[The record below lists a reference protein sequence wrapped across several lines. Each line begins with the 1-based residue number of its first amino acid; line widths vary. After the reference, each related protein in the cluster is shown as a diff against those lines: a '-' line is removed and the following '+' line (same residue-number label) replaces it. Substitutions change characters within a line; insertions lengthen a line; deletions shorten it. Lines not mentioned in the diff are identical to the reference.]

1 VWKVRGG
8 GQLTRWER
16 DGRCGSA
23 SNLGTPPFFREMGRA
38 MEDGTRDGHRR
49 CVPPRTCPW
58 AASRLTCYGVG
69 ACAVNYT
76 RGSIDPVRPRV
87 TCDATFVQTERL
99 SLSKTNVDSPWER
112 VPFQSGGSNKC
123 IERGQLFL
131 EYVGVNLEI
140 DREMGSLK
148 KRPMEIDTLPA
159 GPIASRH
166 TGHARPTSLV
176 FPPSVTCSTNS
187 TTHQASFVQ
196 SRGGSP

>member
-1 VWKVRGG
+1 MGG
-8 GQLTRWER
+8 VGARPIWAPPR
-16 DGRCGSA
+16 FSAKWDGRWR
-23 SNLGTPPFFREMGRA
+23 TGRA
-38 MEDGTRDGHRR
+38 TVIDGAYLRGHAPGRHLD
-49 CVPPRTCPW
+49 
-58 AASRLTCYGVG
+58 SRATGVG

-87 TCDATFVQTERL
+87 TFDATFVQTEERKAVAFENERRL
-99 SLSKTNVDSPWER
+99 ARQER
-112 VPFQSGGSNKC
+112 VPFQPGGSNKC

-131 EYVGVNLEI
+131 EYVGVNREI

-148 KRPMEIDTLPA
+148 KRPMTEMTEIDTLPP

>member
-1 VWKVRGG
+1 MGG
-8 GQLTRWER
+8 VGARPIWAPPR
-16 DGRCGSA
+16 FSAKWDGRWR
-23 SNLGTPPFFREMGRA
+23 TGRA
-38 MEDGTRDGHRR
+38 TVIDGAYLRGHAPGRHLD
-49 CVPPRTCPW
+49 
-58 AASRLTCYGVG
+58 SRATGVG

-87 TCDATFVQTERL
+87 TFDVTFVQTERRERL

-131 EYVGVNLEI
+131 EYVGVNREI

-148 KRPMEIDTLPA
+148 KRPTEIDTLPP

-196 SRGGSP
+196 SRGGSR

>member
-1 VWKVRGG
+1 MEQVQHRLALVLRVWKVRGG

-87 TCDATFVQTERL
+87 TFDATFVQTEERKAVAFENERRL
-99 SLSKTNVDSPWER
+99 ARQER
-112 VPFQSGGSNKC
+112 VPFQPGGSNMS
-123 IERGQLFL
+123 IERGQLFFGICGC
-131 EYVGVNLEI
+131 E
-140 DREMGSLK
+140 
-148 KRPMEIDTLPA
+148 P
-159 GPIASRH
+159 
-166 TGHARPTSLV
+166 
-176 FPPSVTCSTNS
+176 
-187 TTHQASFVQ
+187 
-196 SRGGSP
+196 